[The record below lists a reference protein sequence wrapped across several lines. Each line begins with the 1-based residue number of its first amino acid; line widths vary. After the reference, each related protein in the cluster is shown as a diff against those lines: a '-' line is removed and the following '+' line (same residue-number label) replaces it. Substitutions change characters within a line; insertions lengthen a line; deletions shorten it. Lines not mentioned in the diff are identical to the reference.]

1 MEDFLNKRLLGGGG
15 GGVATV
21 LIGGRDSEGLDTKLL
36 STEDLR
42 NFNLRDVER
51 E

>member
-1 MEDFLNKRLLGGGG
+1 MNVYWGEM
-15 GGVATV
+15 AIV
-21 LIGGRDSEGLDTKLL
+21 LIGGRDSERLDTKLL
-36 STEDLR
+36 STEGLR